1 MAIKVVFQA
10 GENAVV
16 VQGLYQWDYGQT
28 LEIECAE
35 IDFEIMEVHFACPSM
50 TMAIPRPCTFNNGVG
65 TVAIP
70 DQCLEQ
76 GEAITAWICRID
88 DTQGHTIK
96 SITLP
101 ITKRTKP
108 IRTHEVPAE
117 LVDKYSELILEVGE
131 TVDALKSGNIVAGRA
146 KQSENANTA
155 NTAKS
160 AEYATYATSAGSAN
174 QANYTETAGAIN
186 MRLVASCP
194 ITAGVGNIGV
204 ALTVNTPYLVIFEPS
219 GGYVGSGVI
228 IPKGSVNTCG
238 CAVTSMYG
246 AYIRF
251 WSSETVSEVVI
262 AIESAS
268 NNPTPTTNANG
279 TFYIY
284 TFGHIAE

>member
-35 IDFEIMEVHFACPSM
+35 IGFEIMEVHFACPSM

-65 TVAIP
+65 TVPIP

-88 DTQGHTIK
+88 NTQGHTIK

-131 TVDALKSGNIVAGRA
+131 TVDALKSGNIIAA
-146 KQSENANTA
+146 KALYADNASRA
-155 NTAKS
+155 NTAKNAENASYS
-160 AEYATYATSAGSAN
+160 ATAVTAN
-174 QANYTETAGAIN
+174 QANYATSAGAIN
-186 MRLVASCP
+186 MRLITSCA
-194 ITAGVGNIGV
+194 ITAGKGTLGEVLEN
-204 ALTVNTPYLVIFEPS
+204 NTPYLIIFESS
-219 GGYVGSGVI
+219 GDIGSGVI
-228 IPKGSVNTCG
+228 ICKSTDTYCG
-238 CAVTSMYG
+238 CAINLTYA
-246 AYIRF
+246 AYIRGKG
-251 WSSETVSEVVI
+251 VI
-262 AIESAS
+262 IASGEQTSA
-268 NNPTPTTNANG
+268 PTAASYAEG
-279 TFYIY
+279 TLYVY
-284 TFGHIAE
+284 TFGYIPQ

>member
-35 IDFEIMEVHFACPSM
+35 IGFEIMEVHFACPSM

-65 TVAIP
+65 TVPIP

-88 DTQGHTIK
+88 NTQGHTIK

-131 TVDALKSGNIVAGRA
+131 TVDALKSGNIIAA
-146 KQSENANTA
+146 KALYADNASRA

-160 AEYATYATSAGSAN
+160 AENASYSATAVTAN
-174 QANYTETAGAIN
+174 QANYATSAGAIN
-186 MRLVASCP
+186 MRLITSCA
-194 ITAGVGNIGV
+194 ITEGKGTLGEVLAN
-204 ALTVNTPYLVIFEPS
+204 NTPYLIIFESS
-219 GGYVGSGVI
+219 GDIGSGVI
-228 IPKGSVNTCG
+228 ICKSTDTYCG
-238 CAVTSMYG
+238 CAINLTYA
-246 AYIRF
+246 AYIRGKG
-251 WSSETVSEVVI
+251 VI
-262 AIESAS
+262 IAS
-268 NNPTPTTNANG
+268 GEQTGSPTAASYVEG
-279 TFYIY
+279 TLYVY
-284 TFGHIAE
+284 TFGYIPQ